1 MTSSHRLIALLVI
14 WAAAALGFVL
24 ALANSIFL
32 PPWAVIVAVMAIAT
46 GAAFAT
52 YFITRQPPV
61 T

>member
-14 WAAAALGFVL
+14 WGAAALGFVL

-32 PPWAVIVAVMAIAT
+32 PAWAVVAVMAIAA

-52 YFITRQPPV
+52 YFITRLPPA